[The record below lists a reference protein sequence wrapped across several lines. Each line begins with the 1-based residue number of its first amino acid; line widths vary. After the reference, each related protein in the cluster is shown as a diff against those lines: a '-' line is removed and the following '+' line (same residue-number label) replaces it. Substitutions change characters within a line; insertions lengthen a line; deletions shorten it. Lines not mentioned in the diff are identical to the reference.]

1 LSELNQGQP
10 ADNAIPVPVVDTS
23 APVEAPTQV
32 ESAAPQPVLPA
43 KYAGK
48 SAEDLAKMLEDQE
61 KMIGRQAAEVGE
73 LRQKSSNY
81 EQWLAQIQ
89 LQQAQQQ
96 AQAAPPVA
104 PVDDEPSK
112 FDWEN
117 PDKAVDRRVERKL
130 RSELDVLR
138 RQMVMETAAS
148 QAPIAKNMAKTMY
161 PDAFKGVTDDELDR
175 AMYGGAAAG
184 NVQPQNLT
192 KPEAWRMLG
201 WILQGEKNNY
211 RMGGGI
217 TPVSPT
223 ATETPMSAKPQTYGN
238 DERPILDDQARSI
251 LKGMGMD
258 EETYLKNRREE
269 QRGR

>member
-61 KMIGRQAAEVGE
+61 RHIGKQASELGE
-73 LRQKSSNY
+73 LRQKTQSY
-81 EQWLAQIQ
+81 EQWLAQMQ
-89 LQQAQQQ
+89 LQQAQQS
-96 AQAAPPVA
+96 QAAPQHPQV
-104 PVDDEPSK
+104 PDEPQK
-112 FDWEN
+112 FNWED
-117 PDKAVDRRVERKL
+117 PDTSVDKRVEQKL

-251 LKGMGMD
+251 LKGMGID